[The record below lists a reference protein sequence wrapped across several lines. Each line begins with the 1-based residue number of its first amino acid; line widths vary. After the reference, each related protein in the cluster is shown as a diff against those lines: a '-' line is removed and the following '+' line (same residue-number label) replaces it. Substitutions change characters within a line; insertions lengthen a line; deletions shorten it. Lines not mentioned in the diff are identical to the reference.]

1 MNRANQRIL
10 LQACKLPR
18 IAVYKYFLQHME
30 KEPDNAIKPTDL
42 RGILEYVPMFRGHVF
57 VIALDGSLVAHEM
70 FPDVLLDI
78 AVLRSLNIKVVLVHG
93 IGQQLHTLA
102 SSRNARI
109 SDLHGEGA
117 TDPDTLELATEASA
131 AVNLQIVQG
140 LTRNKLRCA
149 ATNAV
154 RGKQIGIVQGIDQ
167 QFSGDVD
174 KLDTSLISQLLKN
187 DTVPVVAPIAF
198 DREGSSLR
206 LNSDLLA
213 AELAARLEASKLI
226 YLGTQ
231 SRLQVE
237 GKAVTNLPVA
247 ELEKLLQSEPKHF
260 PERLLGKARYSAKA
274 VRAGT
279 PRSHLLDGR
288 VFGAL
293 LNEIFDKVGVGT
305 MIYGNEYESIRPA
318 VETDVHSIHNI
329 TRNGMRS
336 DSLRERSIEEISEG
350 ISGFLVYEIDGSI
363 VGCLQSQTYDNGKT
377 IEIGSVYVQTFY
389 QQKGVGRKLIEYA
402 CSEAEADGANKIIAL
417 STRSAEFF
425 VKVCGFKEGS
435 IKDLPTKRM
444 EQYQAEGRH
453 SKILF
458 RSVGSKLQ

>member
-1 MNRANQRIL
+1 
-10 LQACKLPR
+10 
-18 IAVYKYFLQHME
+18 ME

-93 IGQQLHTLA
+93 IGQQLRTL
-102 SSRNARI
+102 STSRNTSI

-117 TDPDTLELATEASA
+117 TDPNTLELATEASA
-131 AVNLQIVQG
+131 AVNLQIVRG
-140 LTRNKLRCA
+140 LSRNKLRCA

-154 RGKQIGIVQGIDQ
+154 RGKPIGIVQGIDQ
-167 QFSGDVD
+167 QLSGDVD
-174 KLDTSLISQLLKN
+174 KLDTSLISQLLEN

-198 DREGSSLR
+198 DREGTSLR

-231 SRLQVE
+231 SRLQID
-237 GKAVTNLPVA
+237 GKAVTNLPVS
-247 ELEKLLQSEPKHF
+247 ELEQLLQSDPPLF
-260 PERLLGKARYSAKA
+260 SERLLGKARYSAKA

-329 TRNGMRS
+329 TRNGMQS
-336 DSLRERSIEEISEG
+336 NSLRERSIEEIADG

-363 VGCLQSQTYDNGKT
+363 VGCLQSQAYDNGKT
-377 IEIGSVYVQTFY
+377 IEIGSVYVQSFY

-402 CSEAEADGANKIIAL
+402 CSLAESDGVSKIIAL
-417 STRSAEFF
+417 STRSAGFF
-425 VKVCGFKEGS
+425 TKVCGFSEGS
-435 IKDLPTKRM
+435 VEDLPTERM
-444 EQYQAEGRH
+444 ERYQAEGRH
-453 SKILF
+453 SKVLL
-458 RSVGSKLQ
+458 RSTGTKLQ